1 MAYLL
6 HVHVTDAGGV
16 GLVPTSLADSAW
28 ATAFDA
34 ANDGTD
40 YPMFGGGTVCS
51 VFLIENDTELAA
63 YFTATTPTGSDA
75 TAVAA
80 WKTENSISVT
90 YSLYDAPVSSTAI
103 PSGKY

>member
-6 HVHVTDAGGV
+6 HVHVTDAGAV
-16 GLVPTSLADSAW
+16 GLIPTSLADSAW
-28 ATAFDA
+28 ATAFQAKLDETA
-34 ANDGTD
+34 SMTAEGC
-40 YPMFGGGTVCS
+40 TVH
-51 VFLIENDTELAA
+51 FLKDDTELAA
-63 YFTATTPTGSDA
+63 FFTAITPTGSDA

-90 YSLYDAPVSSTAI
+90 YTLYDAPVSSTSI

>member
-6 HVHVTDAGGV
+6 HVHVTDAGEV

-34 ANDGTD
+34 ANNGTD
-40 YPMFGGGTVCS
+40 YPMFTGTNCS
-51 VFLIENDTELAA
+51 VILLKDDTELAA
-63 YFTATTPTGSDA
+63 YFTAITPTGSDA
-75 TAVAA
+75 TAVAT
-80 WKTENSISVT
+80 WKTDNSISVAYT
-90 YSLYDAPVSSTAI
+90 LLDAPVSSTAI